1 MTLCVPRAGAPA
13 TAPVAARIAAHVL
26 DLVDDPATATVGW
39 DIDWQGPLSVPLVDE
54 GAVQAAC
61 GIMHVHGRAAGRPAP
76 LAVDYAS
83 TVAGVLAAQ
92 GVCAAL
98 LARAAGADVTQ
109 VRTSVSQAALLALAQ
124 YLAAATADGDNP
136 EDGLP
141 SRTGTGQGSGP
152 ADCPF
157 VSADGVRFELE
168 VLDADRWLDFWQRL
182 GADRAEIGRG
192 WRSFQQRFATATCS
206 LPPALS
212 ATVRRVSFAAIR
224 ATADRSG
231 AAVLSVREDPLPPTV
246 TPPWTLTPSPEPG
259 GTTSGRTR
267 TGGAPRTAGAPLAGL
282 RVVESARRV
291 QGPMA
296 GHVLRLL
303 GADVVRVEPPGGD
316 PMRGIPPI
324 AGTCSAR
331 FSALNAGKAVT
342 EIDFTSATG
351 RRAVRELVSEADVFL
366 HNWAPGKAARLGLD
380 AEDLRSARPGLVYAW
395 ASGWGDALGP
405 IPPVGTDYLVQ
416 AHSGLAAAV
425 RPADEPPAPS
435 LMTLT
440 DVLGGLVCAQGV
452 LAALLARLRTGRGG
466 RVDSSL
472 YSAAALV
479 PRGWRRPAAT
489 DRPLRTRDGY
499 LSLGPQARERPDRLA
514 RALDL
519 GAGAGVDAIASRART
534 RPTADWLP
542 RLAAAGV
549 AVTPVCTSLADL
561 ARDPRFAPALAV
573 GEYATP
579 LAPWEFS

>member
-13 TAPVAARIAAHVL
+13 TAPVAAGVAAHLL
-26 DLVDDPATATVGW
+26 DLVGDPATATVGW
-39 DIDWQGPLSVPLVDE
+39 EIDWQGPLSAPLADE
-54 GAVQAAC
+54 RAVQAAC
-61 GIMHVHGRAAGRPAP
+61 GIMHVHGRAAGHPAP

-98 LARAAGADVTQ
+98 LARAAGADVTR
-109 VRTSVSQAALLALAQ
+109 VRTSVGQAALLALAQ
-124 YLAAATADGDNP
+124 YLAAATADGDSP
-136 EDGLP
+136 EEGLARP
-141 SRTGTGQGSGP
+141 GEELVPG
-152 ADCPF
+152 CPF

-168 VLDADRWLDFWQRL
+168 ALDAERWLGFWQLL
-182 GADRAEIGRG
+182 GADRADTGRG
-192 WRSFQQRFATATCS
+192 WRSFQQRFATATCA

-212 ATVRRVSFAAIR
+212 ATARRAPYPAVRSA
-224 ATADRSG
+224 ADRSG
-231 AAVLSVREDPLPPTV
+231 AAVLPVRRDPLPPTL
-246 TPPWTLTPSPEPG
+246 TPPWTLTPFPEPG
-259 GTTSGRTR
+259 GTTTGR
-267 TGGAPRTAGAPLAGL
+267 ACTAAAPLEGL

-303 GADVVRVEPPGGD
+303 GADVVRIEPPGGD
-316 PMRGIPPI
+316 PMRGIPPM

-331 FSALNAGKAVT
+331 FSALSAGKSVT
-342 EIDFTSATG
+342 EIDFTTDAG

-380 AEDLRSARPGLVYAW
+380 AEDLRAARPGLVYAW

-405 IPPVGTDYLVQ
+405 EAPVGTDYLVQ

-440 DVLGGLVCAQGV
+440 DVLGGLTCAQGV

-479 PRGWRRPAAT
+479 PRGRKRPEAP

-499 LSLGPQARERPDRLA
+499 VWLGAQAGERPERLA
-514 RALDL
+514 RALGL
-519 GAGAGVDAIASRART
+519 AASASAAAIASRART
-534 RPTADWLP
+534 RPTAAWLP
-542 RLAAAGV
+542 ALAAAGV
-549 AVTPVCTSLADL
+549 TATPVCTSLADL
-561 ARDPRFAPALAV
+561 ARDPRFAPALTV
-573 GEYATP
+573 GKYAAP